1 MLMLNQLSGFSAG
14 GAVPASISYIGTTQG
29 GPSQNFT
36 FNTVSIG
43 AADLTRRIIA
53 AILWDNTVVH
63 PTISSFTIDM
73 GAGAVSMGS
82 PHVSASA
89 AGGFAGGDVGIYSIL
104 APTAATTA
112 NFQINTSSTNSRMNL
127 MVFRALNES
136 LSSPFATMSD
146 NSLTGQ
152 VLNGTINIPGS
163 GWFLGAAMC
172 AGSGITDITWSGTTE
187 VADVTRSSTVRVT
200 AELSQLMA
208 AETGRAIST
217 TQDGTVPQGCLAG
230 ISWN

>member
-1 MLMLNQLSGFSAG
+1 
-14 GAVPASISYIGTTQG
+14 
-29 GPSQNFT
+29 
-36 FNTVSIG
+36 
-43 AADLTRRIIA
+43 
-53 AILWDNTVVH
+53 
-63 PTISSFTIDM
+63 
-73 GAGAVSMGS
+73 
-82 PHVSASA
+82 
-89 AGGFAGGDVGIYSIL
+89 VGIYSIL

-112 NFQINTSSTNSRMNL
+112 NFQINTSATNSRMNL

-172 AGSGITDITWSGTTE
+172 AGTDITWSGTTE
-187 VADVTRSSTVRVT
+187 VADVTQSSTVRVT
-200 AELSQLMA
+200 AGLSQLMA

-217 TQDGTVPQGCLAG
+217 TQDGTVPQGCL
-230 ISWN
+230 